1 MKRERGEERDDQKS
15 SKQFKYI
22 DLTLKVD
29 LPSSIERE
37 REREST
43 LNSTR
48 KTHEPYT
55 IREGPFNGALR
66 VRELSPRWLVER
78 RQDGGSFSLSWS
90 RTGVDKLATPPGI
103 DESLA
108 FKNTEIGIGLRGFP
122 FESSFYYILVDYFQK
137 SKKNLSPKI
146 LFQKCA
152 FEVFSHTALQ
162 LSSYTLQL
170 SSHAN
175 IGQQNLISS
184 TPLSAF
190 HIYLLCFGKV
200 IPRHYELHDICT
212 LLNQIWAPHC
222 WRSLTSFRNFFTA
235 SVGVW
240 TKTSIVLPIV
250 SFGADVVRTSRSM
263 GGQEQLKRSP

>member
-1 MKRERGEERDDQKS
+1 MEAVERKGFWDRADLRFGAIDITNANEKRERGRKRRSEKLQIVQIYRPNVEGRPTFLHK
-15 SKQFKYI
+15 
-22 DLTLKVD
+22 
-29 LPSSIERE
+29 ERE
-37 REREST
+37 REGERERAST

-48 KTHEPYT
+48 TTHEPYT

-66 VRELSPRWLVER
+66 VRELSPWWVVER
-78 RQDGGSFSLSWS
+78 RHDGGSFSLSWS

-108 FKNTEIGIGLRGFP
+108 FKNIEIGIGLRGFP

-162 LSSYTLQL
+162 LSLYTLQL

-175 IGQQNLISS
+175 IG
-184 TPLSAF
+184 
-190 HIYLLCFGKV
+190 
-200 IPRHYELHDICT
+200 
-212 LLNQIWAPHC
+212 
-222 WRSLTSFRNFFTA
+222 
-235 SVGVW
+235 
-240 TKTSIVLPIV
+240 
-250 SFGADVVRTSRSM
+250 
-263 GGQEQLKRSP
+263 